1 MDNLLSLTLP
11 SFDIHIL
18 RLHSASALHIDSMDR
33 PTLSPSVSRSWSMTT
48 MTGHQLDHF
57 LQHRTLSI
65 PRGSAIAAPSYSNA
79 GSGRL
84 HAYYLYSHTLLPNL
98 TSLYGPP
105 HLVILL
111 APSGPLIDA
120 SITISSPIYARLCPT
135 MTLETLP
142 SSVRRLRFN
151 FEFARECTKEKT
163 LRSDVLVCPFEELKV
178 EGRSGEEC

>member
-18 RLHSASALHIDSMDR
+18 RLHSASALHIEFLYGQTNVVSLR
-33 PTLSPSVSRSWSMTT
+33 FPTYAHPGPLCAHHTK
-48 MTGHQLDHF
+48 
-57 LQHRTLSI
+57 RTVSI
-65 PRGSAIAAPSYSNA
+65 PRGSAIVAPSYSNA